1 VSDPVAPNPYA
12 PPQSDL
18 VAGAVEPRPVYEGYV
33 YRPLRGLANVIL
45 GALAVLCL
53 VDLSSA
59 LHAFV
64 GIGLMRRLIAAAPVG
79 QEDLLIFDGVTR
91 ILLGLRTL
99 AMLVVAVVFCL
110 FMARAN
116 RNARSFGCS
125 PLRFTPRWSAG
136 VFFVPIWNLY
146 KPYRAVAELW
156 QASESRAG
164 VPWQTAPTP
173 GLLHV
178 WWAAWL
184 AYCVLSQIIAK
195 SSEQK
200 GPAAFITYLHAHQ
213 AGTLVAI
220 AATVL
225 FMLVIRRLTRRFEQR
240 AADIT
245 PR

>member
-1 VSDPVAPNPYA
+1 M
-12 PPQSDL
+12 
-18 VAGAVEPRPVYEGYV
+18 AGAVEPRPVHEGYV

-53 VDLSSA
+53 VDVGSA
-59 LHAFV
+59 LHDFV

-99 AMLVVAVVFCL
+99 AMLVVTVVFCL

-136 VFFVPIWNLY
+136 VLFVPIWNLY

-156 QASESRAG
+156 QASESRPD

-173 GLLHV
+173 ALLHL

-184 AYCVLSQIIAK
+184 THFVLSQI
-195 SSEQK
+195 
-200 GPAAFITYLHAHQ
+200 
-213 AGTLVAI
+213 
-220 AATVL
+220 
-225 FMLVIRRLTRRFEQR
+225 
-240 AADIT
+240 
-245 PR
+245 